1 MGTLLVQMRTWDA
14 KYIYA
19 LIAGVIVAFVLVD
32 VFLLMMPEVRWV
44 AALGKKVGQLN
55 TDITTLE
62 INVQRLPLFEKQL
75 EESRVQLKDIER
87 MIHRKNDIPMV
98 LKRISSAANETGV
111 KIDQMIPQKDDKPA
125 LIKAADGHYTVQTIF
140 IGAKSGYHEFGR
152 FLAMLE
158 NERVFW
164 KADDVVIKADES
176 DMRRPSFRM
185 SMKIIMRDQ

>member
-1 MGTLLVQMRTWDA
+1 LLAKMRTLDA

-19 LIAGVIVAFVLVD
+19 LIAGVVAVIVLVD
-32 VFLLMMPEVRWV
+32 VFLLMLPQVRGLV
-44 AALGKKVGQLN
+44 VLQEKVVQLK

-62 INVQRLPLFEKQL
+62 TNVQRLPVFEKQL
-75 EESRVQLKDIER
+75 DETRAQLKDIER

-111 KIDQMIPQKDDKPA
+111 KIDQMMPQQDDKPA
-125 LIKAADGHYTVQTIF
+125 LIKAEDGDHMVQTIF
-140 IGAKSGYHEFGR
+140 VGARSGFHDFGR

-164 KADDVVIKADES
+164 KADDVTIKADDL
-176 DMRRPSFRM
+176 DMRRPVFKM
-185 SMKIIMRDQ
+185 SMKIIMLDK

>member
-1 MGTLLVQMRTWDA
+1 VGPLLAKMRTLDA

-19 LIAGVIVAFVLVD
+19 LVAGVVAVIVLVD
-32 VFLLMMPEVRWV
+32 VLLLMLPQVRGLV
-44 AALGKKVGQLN
+44 VLEGKVVQLK

-62 INVQRLPLFEKQL
+62 TNVQRLPIFEKQL
-75 EESRVQLKDIER
+75 DETRAQLKDIER

-111 KIDQMIPQKDDKPA
+111 KIDQMMPQQDDKPP
-125 LIKAADGHYTVQTIF
+125 LIKAEDGDYMAQTIF
-140 IGAKSGYHEFGR
+140 VGARSGFHDFGR

-164 KADDVVIKADES
+164 KADDVTIKADEI
-176 DMRRPSFRM
+176 DMRRPVFKM
-185 SMKIIMRDQ
+185 SMKIIMLDK